1 MEKIIKKI
9 CTRETILYVIFGV
22 LTTLINIVVS
32 TVLVKVF
39 QVEGNLASTI
49 GIIISILFAYFTNR
63 KMVFNSIAETA
74 KEKWKEFFKF
84 ILGRSFT
91 MVIEMA
97 GVFLLYTVLGVEY
110 VITKV
115 TITVIVVILNFFI
128 SKFFAFKTMK
138 EVNEQESKKVEK

>member
-32 TVLVKVF
+32 TILVMAF

-63 KMVFNSIAETA
+63 KMVFNSTAETA
-74 KEKWKEFFKF
+74 KEKWIEFFKF

>member
-1 MEKIIKKI
+1 MEKIIKKV
-9 CTRETILYVIFGV
+9 CTRETISYLIFGV
-22 LTTLINIVVS
+22 LTTLINIGVS
-32 TVLVKVF
+32 TILVKAF

-74 KEKWKEFFKF
+74 KEKWIEFFKF
-84 ILGRSFT
+84 ILGRTFT
-91 MVIEMA
+91 MILEMA

-110 VITKV
+110 VITKI

-128 SKFFAFKTMK
+128 SKFFAFKNK
-138 EVNEQESKKVEK
+138 KNES

>member
-1 MEKIIKKI
+1 MEKIIKKV
-9 CTRETILYVIFGV
+9 CTRETMLYIIFGV

-32 TVLVKVF
+32 TILVMAF

-63 KMVFNSIAETA
+63 KMVFNSTAETA

-115 TITVIVVILNFFI
+115 TMTVIVVILNFFI
-128 SKFFAFKTMK
+128 SKFFAFK
-138 EVNEQESKKVEK
+138 NKKSSE

>member
-1 MEKIIKKI
+1 MEKIIKKV
-9 CTRETILYVIFGV
+9 CTRETMLYIIFGV

-32 TVLVKVF
+32 TILVMAF

-63 KMVFNSIAETA
+63 KMVFNSTAETA

-110 VITKV
+110 VITKA

-128 SKFFAFKTMK
+128 SKFFAFKNK
-138 EVNEQESKKVEK
+138 KNES